1 MHFIMELTSQDED
14 LLNESNNNFNSDELT
29 TPGVV
34 VEQLKNIAES
44 GIVEIDW
51 IDLQRA
57 LKLRIENVLEHYME
71 RNRDSKD
78 EQYQEPNVEK
88 FNLESSRDEILEL
101 IASFNEAPFT
111 IQRIC
116 ELLHSPFKY
125 YDRVSTFL
133 RGLEKNL
140 RVISSNNWPK
150 SQITTE
156 SEEVESPAEQHH
168 KLQPP
173 TSEPR
178 NVDDDHP
185 IEDDPQVEDDHPI
198 EDDLPIEDD
207 RPIEDDHHSG
217 DDNKVGD
224 NHKIEA
230 DHEIEADHK
239 IEDENAHQPSSSE

>member
-1 MHFIMELTSQDED
+1 MELMSQDED
-14 LLNESNNNFNSDELT
+14 LLNESNDNFNSDELT

-44 GIVEIDW
+44 GNVEIDW
-51 IDLQRA
+51 VDLQRA
-57 LKLRIENVLEHYME
+57 LKLRLGNVLEHYLE
-71 RNRDSKD
+71 RNRDCKE

-88 FNLESSRDEILEL
+88 FNLDSSRDEILEL

-116 ELLHSPFKY
+116 ELLYSPFKY

-150 SQITTE
+150 CQSTE
-156 SEEVESPAEQHH
+156 PRGIGESIAEEQQEL

-173 TSEPR
+173 TSEPQS
-178 NVDDDHP
+178 VDQNQDH
-185 IEDDPQVEDDHPI
+185 EVEDD
-198 EDDLPIEDD
+198 
-207 RPIEDDHHSG
+207 
-217 DDNKVGD
+217 
-224 NHKIEA
+224 
-230 DHEIEADHK
+230 
-239 IEDENAHQPSSSE
+239 ENANQASIK